1 MTSLDMNDIV
11 LTMLLCI
18 GLFLLFEFA
27 FQMYSQIVSGEN
39 IEEE

>member
-1 MTSLDMNDIV
+1 MNDIV

-27 FQMYSQIVSGEN
+27 FQMYTQIVSEEN
-39 IEEE
+39 IEDE